1 MINEYLEQFEN
12 MTEAEFKEG
21 FIQYFGEERWK
32 QEDQLAKLFPAI
44 LTICNDLEIEPV
56 PVIVEDIP
64 EDSRYYMK
72 EDYIAISAK
81 CVMDDLE
88 MYKCVIHEL
97 RHKYQKHC
105 VLTNNTKE
113 PLTLE
118 WAEELK
124 SDYSNMDPSNQ
135 LCTMLEI
142 DAYAYQ
148 KKMLKRL
155 FNIDWHFYDELYD
168 EVLSHYIDKYLS

>member
-1 MINEYLEQFEN
+1 MIKEIIKQFEN
-12 MTEAEFKEG
+12 MSEPEFKER
-21 FIQYFGEERWK
+21 FIQYFGEERWN
-32 QEDQLAKLFPAI
+32 QEDQLAKLFPVTLAI
-44 LTICNDLEIEPV
+44 CDDLGIEPV
-56 PVIVEDIP
+56 PVIIEDIP

-81 CVMDDLE
+81 YIMDDLE
-88 MYKCVIHEL
+88 MYKGAIHEL

-135 LCTMLEI
+135 LCTMLEL

-148 KKMLKRL
+148 KKMLKLL
-155 FNIDWHFYDELYD
+155 FNIDWHFYDDVYD
-168 EVLSHYIDKYLS
+168 KVLSQYIDKYLS